1 MTSPYLDDM
10 GRLSPKGE
18 KESVINTNR
27 DEMRRLADRILE
39 DTGRLESRSTGEAC
53 RRLVDGKTT
62 GDETRDLVRELLR
75 SAAEGES

>member
-27 DEMRRLADRILE
+27 DEMTGGFEVRQPQGGGQTDPSRRFKDR
-39 DTGRLESRSTGEAC
+39 SRDA
-53 RRLVDGKTT
+53 
-62 GDETRDLVRELLR
+62 LR
-75 SAAEGES
+75 PDSLTFT